1 MNDRLIAFLYV
12 CVHAGKVNIEQV
24 EFVNGERKS
33 WPVDGVATV
42 DLGSGRDF
50 AFDCGLSSELSGCY
64 NVWGRTDGKSVVQ
77 QSTGISNQVQLLF
90 DESTPDS
97 LTEYVCV
104 VDGCSSAQNIFLTV
118 TEGKCSQ

>member
-1 MNDRLIAFLYV
+1 MS
-12 CVHAGKVNIEQV
+12 IEQV

-42 DLGSGRDF
+42 ELSSGRDF
-50 AFDCGLSSELSGCY
+50 AFDCSLSDDLSGCF
-64 NVWGRTDGKSVVQ
+64 NVWGRTDGKSVTQ
-77 QSTGISNQVQLLF
+77 QSTGITNRVQLTF

-104 VDGCSSAQNIFLTV
+104 VSGCNSGQNIFLTV
-118 TEGKCSQ
+118 TEGEYSSSHSIWMGTV